1 MAMEK
6 TVTVPEGVQVQMKET
21 LLTITGPKGTLQRD
35 VRYPQV
41 SVTVDADTI
50 VVRTEASRK
59 QIVAMVGTL
68 AAHIRNMCKGVTEGF
83 EYNMKVV
90 FAHFPIQL
98 KLQGNMLV
106 IDNFLG
112 EKQSRKARIEA
123 GVTAKVSNDE
133 ITLTGINKESV
144 GNSAAH
150 IEHATKIRNR
160 DPRVFQDGIYI
171 VGKA

>member
-6 TVTVPEGVQVQMKET
+6 TVTVPEGVQVQMEET

-35 VRYPQV
+35 VRYPQI
-41 SVTVDADTI
+41 SVNVDSDKI
-50 VVRTEASRK
+50 VVRTDASRK
-59 QIVAMVGTL
+59 QIIAMVGTL

-112 EKQSRKARIEA
+112 EKQSRKARIEE

-150 IEHATKIRNR
+150 IEHATKIRKR

>member
-98 KLQGNMLV
+98 KLQGNMLI

-112 EKQSRKARIEA
+112 EKQSRKARIEE

>member
-6 TVTVPEGVQVQMKET
+6 TVTIPEGVEVQKEGT
-21 LLTITGPKGTLQRD
+21 LLTVTGPRGTLQRD
-35 VRYPQV
+35 VRYPQIT
-41 SVTVDADTI
+41 VTIDVNTI

-59 QIVAMVGTL
+59 QIVAMTGTL

-98 KLQGNMLV
+98 KLQGNTLV

-112 EKQSRKARIEA
+112 EKQSRKARIEE
-123 GVTAKVSNDE
+123 GVIAKVGNDE